1 MENNIKNAEKCLIEA
16 LTNANKKNIIIE
28 NKENIGD
35 TVYRFKVTYTWQL
48 NATEKTVTKIVTV
61 IWLSCQKRF
70 LTDEFL
76 EVDYE
81 RKICRC
87 S

>member
-1 MENNIKNAEKCLIEA
+1 MENTINNAEKHLIEA

-28 NKENIGD
+28 KKENIGD

-61 IWLSCQKRF
+61 IWLSCQKKF

-76 EVDYE
+76 EVDYA
-81 RKICRC
+81 RTTCC
-87 S
+87 CC